1 MENLLEF
8 DVFITNIKEWG
19 ALPDGFKVNIDKG
32 DYFDL

>member
-19 ALPDGFKVNIDKG
+19 ALPDGFKVGNIII
-32 DYFDL
+32 